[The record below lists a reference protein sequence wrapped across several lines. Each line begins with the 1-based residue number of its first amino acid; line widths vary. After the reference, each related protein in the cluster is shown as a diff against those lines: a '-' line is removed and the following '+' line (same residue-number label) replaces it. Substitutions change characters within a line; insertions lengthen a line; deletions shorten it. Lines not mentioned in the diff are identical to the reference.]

1 MTERSNL
8 IEVHLE
14 IMRHLLGEFIL
25 WCATSGELQEH
36 CLRRLCLGICSAVL
50 GCKVWVVAAV
60 LGHCDWF
67 EAEGVVLHANLYD
80 RAVHALLQVAASE
93 GELAGLPGSELQ
105 GLSELSNGLLP
116 LLP

>member
-1 MTERSNL
+1 MQ
-8 IEVHLE
+8 
-14 IMRHLLGEFIL
+14 L
-25 WCATSGELQEH
+25 WSYY
-36 CLRRLCLGICSAVL
+36 
-50 GCKVWVVAAV
+50 KVWVVAAF

-116 LLP
+116 LLVSSANQVVDMNSKNSMNVSSWRLLVVCGGLVLSI